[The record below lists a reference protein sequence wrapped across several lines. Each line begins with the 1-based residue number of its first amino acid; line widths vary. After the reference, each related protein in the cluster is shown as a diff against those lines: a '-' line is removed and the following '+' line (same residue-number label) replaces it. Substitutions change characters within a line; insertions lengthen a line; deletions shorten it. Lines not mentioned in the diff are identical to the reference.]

1 MDILSYGF
9 MQNAIMASIL
19 ASVACGI
26 IGSLVVV
33 NRIVFISGGIAH
45 TAYGGIG
52 LAFFL
57 GGVSPLLGAGLFA
70 VVAALLMAFITKK
83 DKHRA
88 DTVIGAMWAFGMA
101 VGGIILLDLTP
112 GYNVDLMSYL
122 FGSILSVPKADL
134 IYMAVLDGLIIVYIL
149 KWYRQIH
156 AVSFDAD
163 FATSMG
169 GVKSD
174 LIYAS
179 MLVMSALA
187 VVLLI
192 RVVGLIL
199 IISMLTIPPY
209 MAERMSNSLKGMMI
223 YSTVF
228 SLVFSLVGGLFM
240 SYMFNL
246 TSGASIISVSAACFF
261 ISIIYDRVKSIK

>member
-9 MQNAIMASIL
+9 MQNAIIASIL
-19 ASVACGI
+19 ASIACGI

-57 GGVSPLLGAGLFA
+57 GISPLFGAGIFA
-70 VVAALLMAFITKK
+70 VAAALLMAYITKNA
-83 DKHRA
+83 KHRA

-101 VGGIILLDLTP
+101 IGIILLDLTP

-134 IYMAVLDGLIIVYIL
+134 IYMAVLDGLILVYIL
-149 KWYRQIH
+149 IWYRQIH

-169 GVKSD
+169 VKSD
-174 LIYAS
+174 LIYTS

-209 MAERMSNSLKGMMI
+209 MAEMRTSTLKGMII
-223 YSTVF
+223 YSTLF
-228 SLVFSLVGGLFM
+228 SLLFSLIGLFM
-240 SYMFNL
+240 SYSFNL
-246 TSGASIISVSAACFF
+246 TSGASIISVSSVCFF
-261 ISIIYDRVKSIK
+261 ISIIYDRIKSVK

>member
-1 MDILSYGF
+1 MTDILSYGF
-9 MQNAIMASIL
+9 MQNAIMAGVL

-26 IGSLVVV
+26 IGTLVVV

-57 GGVSPLLGAGLFA
+57 GISPLLGAGVFA
-70 VVAALLMAFITKK
+70 VAAAVIMSLITQKAK
-83 DKHRA
+83 YRS

-101 VGGIILLDLTP
+101 VGIILLDLTP

-122 FGSILSVPKADL
+122 FGSILSVPHSDL
-134 IYMAVLDGLIIVYIL
+134 IYMAVLDGIIVIYIL
-149 KWYRQIH
+149 LWYGQIQ
-156 AVSFDAD
+156 AVSFDGE
-163 FATSMG
+163 FASSLG
-169 GVKSD
+169 IRSD
-174 LIYAS
+174 LVYMS

-209 MAERMSNSLKGMMI
+209 MAEKRSASLKGMMV
-223 YSTVF
+223 YSTLYSLAF
-228 SLVFSLVGGLFM
+228 SLIGLGM
-240 SYMFNL
+240 SYAFNL
-246 TSGASIISVSAACFF
+246 TSGASIIFVSSLCFF
-261 ISIIYDRVKSIK
+261 ISVIWDKVKTS

>member
-1 MDILSYGF
+1 MMELLSFGF

-57 GGVSPLLGAGLFA
+57 GISPLLGAGVFA
-70 VVAALLMAFITKK
+70 VTAAVIMALITKDNK
-83 DKHRA
+83 YRA

-101 VGGIILLDLTP
+101 IGIILLDLTP

-122 FGSILSVPKADL
+122 FGSILAVPKSDL
-134 IYMAVLDGLIIVYIL
+134 VYMFILDGMIIAYIL
-149 KWYRQIH
+149 TWYRQIH
-156 AVSFDAD
+156 AVSFDSE
-163 FATSMG
+163 FASSMG
-169 GVKSD
+169 VRSD
-174 LIYAS
+174 LIYMS

-209 MAERMSNSLKGMMI
+209 MAERRSNSLKGMMI
-223 YSTVF
+223 YATLF
-228 SLVFSLVGGLFM
+228 SLVFSLVGLVM
-240 SYMFNL
+240 SYFFNL
-246 TSGASIISVSAACFF
+246 TSGASIIFVSAICFF
-261 ISIIYDRVKSIK
+261 LSLIYDRVRTSK

>member
-1 MDILSYGF
+1 MPLWQVFWHLWHAELSVH
-9 MQNAIMASIL
+9 L
-19 ASVACGI
+19 
-26 IGSLVVV
+26 SLLTALF
-33 NRIVFISGGIAH
+33 FISGGIAH

-57 GGVSPLLGAGLFA
+57 GVSPLLGAGLFA

-101 VGGIILLDLTP
+101 VGIILLDLTP

-169 GVKSD
+169 GQ
-174 LIYAS
+174 I
-179 MLVMSALA
+179 
-187 VVLLI
+187 
-192 RVVGLIL
+192 
-199 IISMLTIPPY
+199 
-209 MAERMSNSLKGMMI
+209 
-223 YSTVF
+223 
-228 SLVFSLVGGLFM
+228 
-240 SYMFNL
+240 
-246 TSGASIISVSAACFF
+246 
-261 ISIIYDRVKSIK
+261 

>member
-9 MQNAIMASIL
+9 MQNAIIASIL

-57 GGVSPLLGAGLFA
+57 GISPLLGAGVFA
-70 VVAALLMAFITKK
+70 VVAALIMAYITKN
-83 DKHRA
+83 DKHRS

-101 VGGIILLDLTP
+101 IGIILIDLTP

-122 FGSILSVPKADL
+122 FGSILSVPMADL
-134 IYMAVLDGLIIVYIL
+134 IYMGVLDGVIVLYIL

-163 FATSMG
+163 FATSM

-209 MAERMSNSLKGMMI
+209 IAERRSNSLKGMMI
-223 YSTVF
+223 YSTIFSLIF
-228 SLVFSLVGGLFM
+228 SLVGLFM
-240 SYMFNL
+240 SYTFNL
-246 TSGASIISVSAACFF
+246 TSGASIISVSAVCFF
-261 ISIIYDRVKSIK
+261 LSIIYDRVKSIK

>member
-9 MQNAIMASIL
+9 MQNAIIASIL
-19 ASVACGI
+19 ASVACGV

-57 GGVSPLLGAGLFA
+57 GISPLFGAGVFA
-70 VVAALLMAFITKK
+70 VASAVIMALITQKA
-83 DKHRA
+83 KHRA

-101 VGGIILLDLTP
+101 IGIILLDLTP

-122 FGSILSVPKADL
+122 FGSILSVPGSDL
-134 IYMAVLDGLIIVYIL
+134 VYMAVLDGLILIYIFT
-149 KWYRQIH
+149 WYSQIH
-156 AVSFDAD
+156 AVSFDGE
-163 FATSMG
+163 FAASMG
-169 GVKSD
+169 VRSD
-174 LIYAS
+174 LIYMS

-209 MAERMSNSLKGMMI
+209 MAERRSASLKGMMV
-223 YSTVF
+223 YSTIF
-228 SLVFSLVGGLFM
+228 SLVFSLVGLFM
-240 SYMFNL
+240 SYTFNL
-246 TSGASIISVSAACFF
+246 TSGASIISVSAVCFF
-261 ISIIYDRVKSIK
+261 LSVIYDSVRTNK

>member
-1 MDILSYGF
+1 MLDILSFGF
-9 MQNAIMASIL
+9 MQNAILAGIL
-19 ASVACGI
+19 ASIACGV

-57 GGVSPLLGAGLFA
+57 GVSPLLGAGVFA
-70 VVAALLMAFITKK
+70 VVTAVVMAYITMQNKQ
-83 DKHRA
+83 RA

-101 VGGIILLDLTP
+101 VGIILLDLTP

-122 FGSILSVPKADL
+122 FGSILTVPESDL
-134 IYMAVLDGLIIVYIL
+134 IYMTVLDVLILVYVIGL
-149 KWYRQIH
+149 YRQIH
-156 AVSFDAD
+156 AVSFDSE
-163 FATSMG
+163 FALSMG
-169 GVKSD
+169 VRAD
-174 LIYAS
+174 IIYVS

-209 MAERMSNSLKGMMI
+209 MAERQTSSLKSMMVF
-223 YSTVF
+223 STIF
-228 SLVFSLVGGLFM
+228 SLVFTLVGLFI
-240 SYMFNL
+240 SYYFNL
-246 TSGASIISVSAACFF
+246 TSGASIISVSAVCFF
-261 ISIIYDRVKSIK
+261 TLVVYDKIKGR

>member
-57 GGVSPLLGAGLFA
+57 GVSPLLGAGLFA

-101 VGGIILLDLTP
+101 VGIILLDLTP

-163 FATSMG
+163 FATSM

-228 SLVFSLVGGLFM
+228 SLVFSLVGLFM